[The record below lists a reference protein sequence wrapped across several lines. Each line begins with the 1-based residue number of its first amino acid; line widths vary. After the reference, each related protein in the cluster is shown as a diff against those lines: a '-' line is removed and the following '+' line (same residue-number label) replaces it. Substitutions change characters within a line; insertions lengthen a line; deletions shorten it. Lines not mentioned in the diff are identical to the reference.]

1 MINLINILKSVLLE
15 YTPSDPSNIDKA
27 INDIS
32 SLGYRNPLNPSEI
45 VIDDKVIIEV
55 SNWDKRLWISSLKSI
70 EKKEGNATKVMT
82 TICKIADKHNVTI
95 ALDPVLYGKDKN
107 KLNYKQLVNF
117 YKKFGFKFEEGEEG
131 FGDMERVANQ
141 NS

>member
-27 INDIS
+27 INDIRG
-32 SLGYRNPLNPSEI
+32 LGYRNPLNPSEI

-70 EKKEGNATKVMT
+70 EKIA
-82 TICKIADKHNVTI
+82 KILA
-95 ALDPVLYGKDKN
+95 
-107 KLNYKQLVNF
+107 
-117 YKKFGFKFEEGEEG
+117 
-131 FGDMERVANQ
+131 M
-141 NS
+141 